1 MDDIQALMARVFPE
15 RQRVEA
21 ERAALVATLPC
32 ARCVIGPDAQAC
44 ELYDKA
50 GCKHLVEL
58 NTRRMNTERRESR
71 IANLKRAGLDAQI
84 LEDSESHGDSR
95 LQMIL
100 RDDLESWTAV
110 HAVRKALESKAMR
123 FLVLGGEHRTGKTL
137 AMMYACALRT
147 DAVYIPAQR
156 LGRINQDSAR
166 WVSAGLLCINELGR
180 EHLGGGYAASN
191 LEELIAEREYG
202 RKLTIFATNLPKQK
216 TGDDDTQA
224 TLFDRYGDLFASRI
238 RMPIGVYVTCKSG
251 SVEAGASP
259 PVQIRN
265 PRAPT
270 EVDDDRS

>member
-32 ARCVIGPDAQAC
+32 ARCVIGPEAQSC

-71 IANLKRAGLDAQI
+71 IANLRRAGLDAQI
-84 LEDSESHGDSR
+84 LEDKDDGR

-100 RDDLESWTAV
+100 RDALEPWTAV

-191 LEELIAEREYG
+191 LEELMAEREYG

-216 TGDDDTQA
+216 TGPADSQA
-224 TLFDRYGDLFASRI
+224 TLFNRYGDLFASRI
-238 RMPIGVYVTCKSG
+238 RMPIGAYVTCKCG
-251 SVEAGASP
+251 VAEAEQAP
-259 PVQIRN
+259 IRICN
-265 PRAPT
+265 PRART
-270 EVDDDRS
+270 EVDDERA

>member
-1 MDDIQALMARVFPE
+1 MDDIQAVLARVS
-15 RQRVEA
+15 QQKKNA
-21 ERAALVATLPC
+21 EALVARLPC
-32 ARCVIGPDAQAC
+32 SSCVIGTEARAC
-44 ELYDKA
+44 ELYDKD
-50 GCKHLVEL
+50 GCKHRVEL

-84 LEDSESHGDSR
+84 LEDKDDGR

-100 RDDLESWTAV
+100 RDALEPWTAV
-110 HAVRKALESKAMR
+110 HAVRRALESKALR

-191 LEELIAEREYG
+191 LEELMAEREYG

-238 RMPIGVYVTCKSG
+238 SMPIGAYVVCKRG
-251 SVEAGASP
+251 HAEADQV
-259 PVQIRN
+259 PVRIRN

-270 EVDDDRS
+270 EVDDDRH